1 MFTSTYHNLII
12 FNFAVGNYPVC
23 TCNALNSRYS
33 YTQARRERK
42 KSAGTACSYC
52 HSIVW
57 TENTAIGHYGER
69 QSCSLSC
76 QAGELLRLASRAWYS
91 LYVLT
96 TTFTSAH
103 TVHTD
108 YYAERLLQVQV
119 SLRTSSNTCRYLL
132 RVLVLLCNRNTFRL
146 CAVQCYESYYYGN
159 IGNYVQQCVF
169 QSLVTSD
176 NVISV
181 GRVLQLALALIGFL
195 IRFVQH
201 VELWS
206 LRSKLQIIRLW
217 GYGLL
222 ICKLKTN

>member
-1 MFTSTYHNLII
+1 MQLLPQHSLNWKHSHRTLRRTPKVVRWVVRRGNYYVSHHVHGTRSTYLQLHL
-12 FNFAVGNYPVC
+12 
-23 TCNALNSRYS
+23 
-33 YTQARRERK
+33 Q
-42 KSAGTACSYC
+42 
-52 HSIVW
+52 
-57 TENTAIGHYGER
+57 
-69 QSCSLSC
+69 
-76 QAGELLRLASRAWYS
+76 
-91 LYVLT
+91 
-96 TTFTSAH
+96 AH
-103 TVHTD
+103 TPYTD

-119 SLRTSSNTCRYLL
+119 SLRTSSNTRRYLL